1 MELNKRQKA
10 DFPPISNEHEYARE
24 PNTDAGIFYEVESRK
39 NVLLIHTLSS
49 IYCVLS
55 KHCLPFVLA
64 LNLTTRQAIPMYFP
78 VIKK

>member
-1 MELNKRQKA
+1 MQKA
-10 DFPPISNEHEYARE
+10 DLAPVLTEHEYAWQ
-24 PNTDAGIFYEVESRK
+24 PNMEAGNFYKADLRK
-39 NVLLIHTLSS
+39 NALLIHTLSS
-49 IYCVLS
+49 TYCVLS

>member
-1 MELNKRQKA
+1 MQKA
-10 DFPPISNEHEYARE
+10 DLSPVSTEHEYAGER
-24 PNTDAGIFYEVESRK
+24 NTDAGSFHEAESRK

-49 IYCVLS
+49 IYCDLS